1 MFENMFL
8 LNLPA
13 INLNNVNLLYPET
26 NYERAMKSPFCVC
39 GENVGDEEC
48 LRELW
53 EERVVRSAQKMK
65 EMVRGR

>member
-1 MFENMFL
+1 MFDLHLLHLPPLNL
-8 LNLPA
+8 LN
-13 INLNNVNLLYPET
+13 IHLYYSET

-39 GENVGDEEC
+39 GKNVGDKEC
-48 LRELW
+48 WRELW